1 MDISLPLSSLR
12 LLAPP
17 LLLVSAAMWKVIKER
32 DVMHYGTLEEFV
44 TSTCETV
51 PGLLTSR
58 HQAKLALG
66 LRARLIL
73 EVCQG
78 LDPPDPAVILPQ
90 LDRIR
95 ALTPSSALVSDSQIL
110 TPLSQQFSVP
120 RLWYFNGPLSP
131 FLTNFSQL
139 FCEKYS
145 VCCKLCFCM
154 PMLQKK
160 DVKIET
166 AVTNLHGLVEALL
179 RDPTERAL
187 FYMVEF
193 PSEYGPQFDQE
204 LEKLLWEFLLR
215 LNQLLPVPSLAQTVS
230 WLTAA
235 PPVLEECAKAASQ
248 PQLLRT
254 LLQHQICL
262 GHLDLAASLPPCMGD
277 SILSSLSLPPS
288 GRSQQSEQSG
298 SKPAFVSTPN
308 PQSLTPLTNHRQT
321 QNRSS
326 PITPVIGGIC
336 NEDLPVMASANNRAR
351 TCKEDVT
358 IQSDS
363 REVEKKAESTARSKY
378 TEVESEEDEE
388 VIVVRRGIKR
398 RRSARDGQSKR
409 LLRRGRGGKL
419 FSYVE
424 SDEKDLTSDTDEETE
439 RDLLRDCLV
448 QLEIA
453 GLKVP
458 EDQHLCSYITSCLV
472 NQPRVL
478 IPRLTSTD
486 ITAHVRSQPPSP
498 SCSNETPT
506 AGRSPWRQNK
516 RLTITV
522 RRLPSTR
529 QRKLNDSS
537 LTLDVAL
544 PASADKENCV
554 LPSVSSPSIVPLPQ
568 MRRSTEILT
577 SPVTGDNDDVIG
589 DSEDEVTKNFK
600 GRLFMKRYY
609 RTKHDTYVP
618 TLREFWKPSLA
629 RPAVS
634 RQRTQMTHSI
644 IHRPMAKSF
653 HHPWGAKYEF

>member
-73 EVCQG
+73 EVCHG

-95 ALTPSSALVSDSQIL
+95 ALTPSSAL
-110 TPLSQQFSVP
+110 
-120 RLWYFNGPLSP
+120 
-131 FLTNFSQL
+131 
-139 FCEKYS
+139 
-145 VCCKLCFCM
+145 
-154 PMLQKK
+154 KK

-215 LNQLLPVPSLAQTVS
+215 LNQLLPVPNLAQTVS

-351 TCKEDVT
+351 TCKEDFT

-398 RRSARDGQSKR
+398 MRRRRRSARDGRRKR
-409 LLRRGRGGKL
+409 LLRRGRGGEL
-419 FSYVE
+419 VRYVE
-424 SDEKDLTSDTDEETE
+424 SDEKDLTSDADEETE
-439 RDLLRDCLV
+439 RDLRRDCLV

-506 AGRSPWRQNK
+506 AERSPWGQNK

-589 DSEDEVTKNFK
+589 DSEDEATKNFK

-634 RQRTQMTHSI
+634 RQQTQMTHSV

>member
-1 MDISLPLSSLR
+1 MATKKSTEMDVSLPLSSLR

-17 LLLVSAAMWKVIKER
+17 LRLVSAAMWKVIKER

-44 TSTCETV
+44 TSTCETI

-73 EVCQG
+73 ELCHG
-78 LDPPDPAVILPQ
+78 PDPPDPAVILPQ

-95 ALTPSSALVSDSQIL
+95 APTPSSAL
-110 TPLSQQFSVP
+110 
-120 RLWYFNGPLSP
+120 
-131 FLTNFSQL
+131 
-139 FCEKYS
+139 
-145 VCCKLCFCM
+145 
-154 PMLQKK
+154 KK

-187 FYMVEF
+187 FYKVEF

-215 LNQLLPVPSLAQTVS
+215 LNQLLPVPNLAQTVS
-230 WLTAA
+230 WLTTA
-235 PPVLEECAKAASQ
+235 PPVLEECAQAASQ
-248 PQLLRT
+248 PQLLKT

-262 GHLDLAASLPPCMGD
+262 GHLDSAASLPPCMGD

-298 SKPAFVSTPN
+298 YKPAFVATPS
-308 PQSLTPLTNHRQT
+308 PRTLTPLTNHRQT
-321 QNRSS
+321 QNRSL

-336 NEDLPVMASANNRAR
+336 NEDLPVMASANKRAR
-351 TCKEDVT
+351 TCKEEVT

-363 REVEKKAESTARSKY
+363 REVEEEAESTARSKY
-378 TEVESEEDEE
+378 TEVESREEESDEE
-388 VIVVRRGIKR
+388 VKVMRRGRKR
-398 RRSARDGQSKR
+398 RRSARDRESKR
-409 LLRRGRGGKL
+409 VLRRGRGEELVRDG
-419 FSYVE
+419 E
-424 SDEKDLTSDTDEETE
+424 SEEEDTTSGIDEETE
-439 RDLLRDCLV
+439 GDLLRDCLV
-448 QLEIA
+448 QLGIA
-453 GLKVP
+453 GLKFP
-458 EDQHLCSYITSCLV
+458 EDQRLCSYITSCLR

-486 ITAHVRSQPPSP
+486 ITAPVRSQPPTP
-498 SCSNETPT
+498 SRSNGTPT
-506 AGRSPWRQNK
+506 AGAGRSPWGQNN
-516 RLTITV
+516 RPRITA
-522 RRLPSTR
+522 RRIPSTR

-537 LTLDVAL
+537 LTLDVEL

-554 LPSVSSPSIVPLPQ
+554 FPSVSSPSIVPLPQ
-568 MRRSTEILT
+568 MRRSTEMLT
-577 SPVTGDNDDVIG
+577 SPVTSDTDDIIG
-589 DSEDEVTKNFK
+589 DSEDEATKNFK

-618 TLREFWKPSLA
+618 TLREFWKPGLA
-629 RPAVS
+629 RRNLLSPGNG
-634 RQRTQMTHSI
+634 
-644 IHRPMAKSF
+644 HR
-653 HHPWGAKYEF
+653 

>member
-1 MDISLPLSSLR
+1 MATKKLSEMDISLPPSDISLPLSSLS

-17 LLLVSAAMWKVIKER
+17 LRLVSAAMWKVIKER

-66 LRARLIL
+66 LRGRLIL
-73 EVCQG
+73 EVCHG
-78 LDPPDPAVILPQ
+78 PDPPDPAVILPQ

-95 ALTPSSALVSDSQIL
+95 ALTPSSAL
-110 TPLSQQFSVP
+110 
-120 RLWYFNGPLSP
+120 
-131 FLTNFSQL
+131 
-139 FCEKYS
+139 
-145 VCCKLCFCM
+145 
-154 PMLQKK
+154 KK

-166 AVTNLHGLVEALL
+166 AITNFHGLVEALL

-193 PSEYGPQFDQE
+193 PSEYGPQFEQE

-215 LNQLLPVPSLAQTVS
+215 LNQLLPVPNLAQTVS

-298 SKPAFVSTPN
+298 SKPAFVATPS

-321 QNRSS
+321 QNKSS
-326 PITPVIGGIC
+326 PITPVTGGIC
-336 NEDLPVMASANNRAR
+336 NQDLPVMASANNRAR
-351 TCKEDVT
+351 TCKEDIT

-363 REVEKKAESTARSKY
+363 REVEEKAESTARSKY

-388 VIVVRRGIKR
+388 VIVVRRGKR
-398 RRSARDGQSKR
+398 RRRSVRDGESKR
-409 LLRRGRGGKL
+409 GLRRGRGGEL
-419 FSYVE
+419 FGDGE
-424 SDEKDLTSDTDEETE
+424 SEATE
-439 RDLLRDCLV
+439 RDLLTDCLV
-448 QLEIA
+448 QLGIA

-458 EDQHLCSYITSCLV
+458 EDQHLCSYITSCLL
-472 NQPRVL
+472 NQPKVL

-486 ITAHVRSQPPSP
+486 ITAPVRSQPPTP
-498 SCSNETPT
+498 SCSNGTPT
-506 AGRSPWRQNK
+506 AGRSPWGQNK
-516 RLTITV
+516 RLTVTV

-537 LTLDVAL
+537 LTLDVEL

-568 MRRSTEILT
+568 MRSTEILP

-589 DSEDEVTKNFK
+589 DSEDEATKNFK

-609 RTKHDTYVP
+609 KTKHDTYVP
-618 TLREFWKPSLA
+618 TLREFWKPGLA
-629 RPAVS
+629 RRDLLSPGNG
-634 RQRTQMTHSI
+634 
-644 IHRPMAKSF
+644 HR
-653 HHPWGAKYEF
+653 

>member
-1 MDISLPLSSLR
+1 MATKKLTEMDISLPLSSLR

-17 LLLVSAAMWKVIKER
+17 LRLVSAAMWKVIKER

-73 EVCQG
+73 EVCHG

-90 LDRIR
+90 LDRIH
-95 ALTPSSALVSDSQIL
+95 ALTPSSAL
-110 TPLSQQFSVP
+110 
-120 RLWYFNGPLSP
+120 
-131 FLTNFSQL
+131 
-139 FCEKYS
+139 
-145 VCCKLCFCM
+145 
-154 PMLQKK
+154 KK

-166 AVTNLHGLVEALL
+166 AVTNLHGLVEVLL

-187 FYMVEF
+187 FYMEEF

-215 LNQLLPVPSLAQTVS
+215 LNQLLPVPNLAQTVS

-288 GRSQQSEQSG
+288 GRAQQSEQSG

-321 QNRSS
+321 QNRSL

-336 NEDLPVMASANNRAR
+336 NEDLPVMASANNRPR

-363 REVEKKAESTARSKY
+363 REVEKKAESTARTKY

-388 VIVVRRGIKR
+388 VIVVRRGRKR
-398 RRSARDGQSKR
+398 RS
-409 LLRRGRGGKL
+409 
-419 FSYVE
+419 E
-424 SDEKDLTSDTDEETE
+424 EKDLMSDTDEETE
-439 RDLLRDCLV
+439 RDLRRDCLD
-448 QLEIA
+448 QLGIA

-458 EDQHLCSYITSCLV
+458 EDQHLCSYITSCLL

-486 ITAHVRSQPPSP
+486 IIAHVRSQPHSP

-506 AGRSPWRQNK
+506 AGRSPWGQNK
-516 RLTITV
+516 SLTITV
-522 RRLPSTR
+522 RRLPSTQ

-537 LTLDVAL
+537 LTLDVVL
-544 PASADKENCV
+544 PALADKENCV

-577 SPVTGDNDDVIG
+577 SPVTSDNDDIIG
-589 DSEDEVTKNFK
+589 DSEDEATKNFK
-600 GRLFMKRYY
+600 GRLFRKRYY

-634 RQRTQMTHSI
+634 RQRTQITHSI
-644 IHRPMAKSF
+644 IHRRTAKSF
-653 HHPWGAKYEF
+653 HHPRGAKYEF

>member
-1 MDISLPLSSLR
+1 MATKKLSEMDISLPLSSLR

-17 LLLVSAAMWKVIKER
+17 LRLVSAAMWKVIKER

-73 EVCQG
+73 EVCHG

-95 ALTPSSALVSDSQIL
+95 ALIPSSAL
-110 TPLSQQFSVP
+110 
-120 RLWYFNGPLSP
+120 
-131 FLTNFSQL
+131 
-139 FCEKYS
+139 
-145 VCCKLCFCM
+145 
-154 PMLQKK
+154 KK

-166 AVTNLHGLVEALL
+166 AVTNLHGLVEVLL

-215 LNQLLPVPSLAQTVS
+215 LNQLLPVPNLAQTVS

-336 NEDLPVMASANNRAR
+336 NEDLPVMASANNRPR

-378 TEVESEEDEE
+378 TEGESEEDEE
-388 VIVVRRGIKR
+388 VIVVRRGRKR
-398 RRSARDGQSKR
+398 RRS
-409 LLRRGRGGKL
+409 
-419 FSYVE
+419 E
-424 SDEKDLTSDTDEETE
+424 EKDLTSDTDEETE
-439 RDLLRDCLV
+439 RDLQRDCLV
-448 QLEIA
+448 QLGIA

-458 EDQHLCSYITSCLV
+458 EDQHLCSYITSCLL

-486 ITAHVRSQPPSP
+486 ITAHVRSQPRSP
-498 SCSNETPT
+498 SCSNKTPT
-506 AGRSPWRQNK
+506 AGRSPWGQNK

-522 RRLPSTR
+522 RRLPSTQ

-577 SPVTGDNDDVIG
+577 SPVTSDNDDVIG
-589 DSEDEVTKNFK
+589 DSEDEATKNFK

-609 RTKHDTYVP
+609 KTKHDTYVP
-618 TLREFWKPSLA
+618 TLREFWKPGLA

-634 RQRTQMTHSI
+634 RQRTPMTRSI

-653 HHPWGAKYEF
+653 HHPWGAKNAF

>member
-1 MDISLPLSSLR
+1 MATKKLSEMDISLPLSSLR

-17 LLLVSAAMWKVIKER
+17 LRLVSAAMWKVIKER

-73 EVCQG
+73 EVCHG

-95 ALTPSSALVSDSQIL
+95 ALTPSSAL
-110 TPLSQQFSVP
+110 
-120 RLWYFNGPLSP
+120 
-131 FLTNFSQL
+131 
-139 FCEKYS
+139 
-145 VCCKLCFCM
+145 
-154 PMLQKK
+154 KK

-166 AVTNLHGLVEALL
+166 AVTNLHGLVEVLL

-187 FYMVEF
+187 FYMEEF

-215 LNQLLPVPSLAQTVS
+215 LNQLLPVPNLAQTVS

-288 GRSQQSEQSG
+288 GRAQQSEQSG

-336 NEDLPVMASANNRAR
+336 NEDLPVMASANNRPR

-358 IQSDS
+358 FQSDS
-363 REVEKKAESTARSKY
+363 REVEKKAESTAKSKY

-388 VIVVRRGIKR
+388 VIVVRRGRRKKR
-398 RRSARDGQSKR
+398 TR
-409 LLRRGRGGKL
+409 
-419 FSYVE
+419 E
-424 SDEKDLTSDTDEETE
+424 EKDLTSDTDEETE
-439 RDLLRDCLV
+439 RDLRRDCLD
-448 QLEIA
+448 QLAIA

-458 EDQHLCSYITSCLV
+458 EDKHLCSSITSCRL

-486 ITAHVRSQPPSP
+486 IIAHVRSQPHSP

-506 AGRSPWRQNK
+506 AGRSPWGQNK

-522 RRLPSTR
+522 RRLPSTQ

-537 LTLDVAL
+537 LTLDVVL
-544 PASADKENCV
+544 PASADKENCL

-568 MRRSTEILT
+568 MRSTEILT
-577 SPVTGDNDDVIG
+577 SPVTNDNDDVIG
-589 DSEDEVTKNFK
+589 DSEDEATKNFK
-600 GRLFMKRYY
+600 GREAL
-609 RTKHDTYVP
+609 
-618 TLREFWKPSLA
+618 L
-629 RPAVS
+629 
-634 RQRTQMTHSI
+634 
-644 IHRPMAKSF
+644 
-653 HHPWGAKYEF
+653 